1 LKWPSSFHIK
11 FNHLRLIGTLI
22 PCGFA
27 LGKKDVILARTIENY
42 YFKVGVLMSL
52 DKATNIFI
60 PSTYWSLI
68 LTPMKFIFSIVLK
81 VFVHQMIIKM
91 H

>member
-1 LKWPSSFHIK
+1 LKWPSSIHIK
-11 FNHLRLIGTLI
+11 FNHFRFIGTI
-22 PCGFA
+22 VPRGFT
-27 LGKKDVILARTIENY
+27 LGKNDAILAKTIEKY

-68 LTPMKFIFSIVLK
+68 LL
-81 VFVHQMIIKM
+81 
-91 H
+91 